1 MTDATAPAPSQTSD
15 KPAGDQAPE
24 EWKPEPRQ
32 WTWKDVFTAPMLAF
46 KPKCMVVMALTAV
59 ALSYWFRYQPEVDAF
74 GSKAPVIL
82 APVIDFVWSTI
93 ALVVFSLAAT
103 LVAVFM
109 KADLLDDEF
118 LSFGEAFAQYKKRL
132 APAILVPLFLM
143 GILGGFHLLIAGGA
157 LLSSIPYAGPTLY
170 ALFYPLAFL
179 LSLFVVLLAI
189 AVGLSV
195 FVFPSIIAIRKH
207 GWFDNVVDTFEAVG
221 TKPHVLVGS
230 GLLVALL
237 MAISL
242 AIGMGAMRQLRDTT
256 SLMPGNGLVA
266 TEAKSDEVQQTALG
280 PVLGS
285 SLVGLGTGI
294 TSTLLPAGSSRPT
307 PAGYPSTYDA
317 YPSSTTT
324 AADANAPSGWYKV
337 TGAVTGGWKILLG
350 ALIVGY
356 CLNLFI
362 GGGMLTYLVVRE
374 DDYWDDEDLED
385 LDKLAKEL
393 EEEAK
398 QEAAKGGAQATGAAP
413 VTATAPTTASADKPA
428 EPTAP
433 GGATPSA

>member
-1 MTDATAPAPSQTSD
+1 MTDPTAPAPSQISD

-46 KPKCMVVMALTAV
+46 KPKCMLVTAITAV
-59 ALSYWFRYQPEVDAF
+59 VLSYWFHLEPQASDF
-74 GSKAPVIL
+74 GSKAPE
-82 APVIDFVWSTI
+82 FVGPLIGFLWTTI
-93 ALVVFSLAAT
+93 ALVIFSLAAT

-118 LSFGEAFAQYKKRL
+118 LSFGEALAQYKKRL
-132 APAILVPLFLM
+132 VPAILVPLFLM
-143 GILGGFHLLIAGGA
+143 GLLGGFHLLIAGGA

-170 ALFYPLAFL
+170 ALFYPLGFL
-179 LSLFVVLLAI
+179 LALFVVLLAI

-230 GLLVALL
+230 GLLVGIL
-237 MAISL
+237 MLVSL
-242 AIGMGAMRQLRDTT
+242 AIGFGAMRHL
-256 SLMPGNGLVA
+256 
-266 TEAKSDEVQQTALG
+266 
-280 PVLGS
+280 
-285 SLVGLGTGI
+285 
-294 TSTLLPAGSSRPT
+294 
-307 PAGYPSTYDA
+307 
-317 YPSSTTT
+317 TT
-324 AADANAPSGWYKV
+324 AAVVMPGQGLQATEMRSEQIVGDALQPVPREGLATQAAAVVQAWLPTVPRRQRELSYSSNDYSGYRDAASASEPSGYYKV
-337 TGAVTGGWKILLG
+337 TGAVTGGWKTLIS

-398 QEAAKGGAQATGAAP
+398 QEAAKSGEAPSAA
-413 VTATAPTTASADKPA
+413 ASA
-428 EPTAP
+428 PTAP
-433 GGATPSA
+433 VIKPPEPTSPTVNPT

>member
-1 MTDATAPAPSQTSD
+1 MTEPTAPAPSQTSD

-46 KPKCMVVMALTAV
+46 KPKCMLVTAV
-59 ALSYWFRYQPEVDAF
+59 TAVVLSYWYHFEPSASDF
-74 GSKAPVIL
+74 GSKAP
-82 APVIDFVWSTI
+82 PFVGPLIEFLWNTL

-118 LSFGEAFAQYKKRL
+118 LSFGEALAQYKKRL

-143 GILGGFHLLIAGGA
+143 GLLGGFHLLIAGGA

-179 LSLFVVLLAI
+179 LGLFVVLLTI

-230 GLLVALL
+230 GLLVGLL
-237 MAISL
+237 MLVSL
-242 AIGMGAMRQLRDTT
+242 AIGFGAMRHL
-256 SLMPGNGLVA
+256 
-266 TEAKSDEVQQTALG
+266 
-280 PVLGS
+280 
-285 SLVGLGTGI
+285 
-294 TSTLLPAGSSRPT
+294 
-307 PAGYPSTYDA
+307 
-317 YPSSTTT
+317 TTT
-324 AADANAPSGWYKV
+324 AVVMPGQGLQATEMRSNQIVGDALRPVPGESLANQGAAMAQAWLPAVPRRERNLSSYSSDYSSYTDRVVSEPNGYYQV
-337 TGAVTGGWKILLG
+337 TGAITGGWKILIS
-350 ALIVGY
+350 ALIIGY

-398 QEAAKGGAQATGAAP
+398 QEAAKSGEASSATAAAVAKPSEPPPAAP
-413 VTATAPTTASADKPA
+413 TSTPT
-428 EPTAP
+428 
-433 GGATPSA
+433 

>member
-1 MTDATAPAPSQTSD
+1 MTEPVAPTPSQTSD

-46 KPKCMVVMALTAV
+46 KPKCMLVTAITAV
-59 ALSYWFRYQPEVDAF
+59 FLSYWFYCEPMASDFGRPPE
-74 GSKAPVIL
+74 
-82 APVIDFVWSTI
+82 FVGPLISFIWNTI
-93 ALVVFSLAAT
+93 ALVIFSLAAT

-118 LSFGEAFAQYKKRL
+118 LSFGEALAQYKKRL
-132 APAILVPLFLM
+132 VPAILVPLFLM
-143 GILGGFHLLIAGGA
+143 GLLGGFHLLLAGGT
-157 LLSSIPYAGPTLY
+157 LFSSIPYAGPTLY

-179 LSLFVVLLAI
+179 LGLFVVLLSI

-230 GLLVALL
+230 GVLVGIL
-237 MAISL
+237 MLISL
-242 AIGMGAMRQLRDTT
+242 AIGFGAMRQLNESVAVMPGQGLQTTEARANAIVRDT
-256 SLMPGNGLVA
+256 LKPVPR
-266 TEAKSDEVQQTALG
+266 DELALTAAG
-280 PVLGS
+280 MGK
-285 SLVGLGTGI
+285 
-294 TSTLLPAGSSRPT
+294 TLLPTIPRRPRDSYA
-307 PAGYPSTYDA
+307 PTYDRPV
-317 YPSSTTT
+317 YRES
-324 AADANAPSGWYKV
+324 ANDTSGYYKV
-337 TGAVTGGWKILLG
+337 TGAVTGGWKTLIS

-398 QEAAKGGAQATGAAP
+398 QEAAKSGPDSPSVATVAAEKPADPPPAAP
-413 VTATAPTTASADKPA
+413 T
-428 EPTAP
+428 P
-433 GGATPSA
+433 GSPS